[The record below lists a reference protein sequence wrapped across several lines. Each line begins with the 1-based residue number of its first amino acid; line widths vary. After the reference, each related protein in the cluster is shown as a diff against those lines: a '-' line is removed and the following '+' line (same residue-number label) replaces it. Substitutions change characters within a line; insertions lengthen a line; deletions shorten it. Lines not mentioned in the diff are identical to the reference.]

1 MIDNGVAIAL
11 SMFTLGLMIL
21 IVLMFTGVVNICG
34 GGGGFS
40 QTKCPV
46 SPIIE
51 TMYDYK
57 PGEKPPASINDSSAD
72 QANIQGQ
79 AGRWSDLWS
88 RNTF

>member
-1 MIDNGVAIAL
+1 MIDDGVAIAL
-11 SMFTLGLMIL
+11 SVFTLGLMIL

-34 GGGGFS
+34 GTGFS
-40 QTKCPV
+40 QTKCPE

-72 QANIQGQ
+72 QTKIQGQ
-79 AGRWSDLWS
+79 AGRWSDLWTK
-88 RNTF
+88 NTF